1 MKLYDKLKSVN
12 LIADQKE
19 YLDLIRIREIKVNDY
34 PVDNP
39 IYEIEEKD
47 HIRVGIKSILF

>member
-39 IYEIEEKD
+39 IYEIGEKD
-47 HIRVGIKSILF
+47 RIKVGIKSIY